1 MPADEA
7 MNSISRHR
15 LSAPPG
21 EVYTRTILE
30 PSFRFMLDK
39 YFGALLQT
47 NKAWAVM
54 LAETGIVSEEHAHSL
69 LTGLLRLEEE
79 GAAAFSEF
87 NPAHEYFYSHIEH
100 RLAQY
105 AGAEAAGQINL
116 ARTRPE
122 PLTRMALRERI
133 ISVSEE
139 LSRLVDVLLDIAEAE
154 AQTVMPQW
162 THMQPAQPSTLG
174 HYLLGIVD
182 ALDRDAGRIEN
193 AYRTTNACTL
203 GCGALAGTSY
213 PIDRQLVADLLG
225 FDEVRVNTID
235 CVASGDYALEM
246 TAAVANVSTTLSR
259 LCEDMYIWHT
269 DEFGFVEIG
278 DAFSGSSSM
287 MPQKKNAYP
296 FEYVRARAAHAV
308 GDMTSA
314 FGALHNTNFGDIKD
328 VEEEMVP
335 PTLRSCEEVANS
347 LHLLTGTFST
357 LTVNRQRLAD
367 RAGAGFSTATELAAV
382 LHRSTDLDFRSA
394 HRVVGSLVRVATQ
407 RGIPPQDID
416 AGLLDEATAEVLGHA
431 SGLNDDQVRQ
441 ALDPREFVAAHT
453 VLGGP
458 APAPMADALAQARAR
473 ARHRLERH
481 RESSRKLVTAEKE
494 LGSRVESRVGR
505 RKS

>member
-1 MPADEA
+1 M
-7 MNSISRHR
+7 
-15 LSAPPG
+15 
-21 EVYTRTILE
+21 LE
-30 PSFRFMLDK
+30 H
-39 YFGALLQT
+39 YFGALIAT
-47 NKAWAVM
+47 NKAWTVM
-54 LAETGIVSEEHAHSL
+54 LAETGIVSTAHARSL
-69 LTGLLRLEEE
+69 LEGLLRMEDE
-79 GAAAFSEF
+79 GAAAFGEF
-87 NPAHEYFYSHIEH
+87 NPAHEYFYSHLEH
-100 RLAQY
+100 RLAEY

-133 ISVSEE
+133 LGVAEE
-139 LSRLVDVLLDIAEAE
+139 LSHLVDVLLDIAAAE
-154 AQTVMPQW
+154 AGTVMPQW

-182 ALDRDAGRIEN
+182 ALDRDAGRIEA

-246 TAAVANVSTTLSR
+246 TAAVANLATTLSR
-259 LCEDMYIWHT
+259 LSEDMYIWHT
-269 DEFGFVEIG
+269 DEFAFVEIG

-335 PTLRSCEEVANS
+335 PTLRSCEEVTNS
-347 LHLLTGTFST
+347 LQLLTGTFST
-357 LTVNRQRLAD
+357 LTVNRERLAD

-394 HRVVGSLVRVATQ
+394 HRVVGFLVRLASE
-407 RGIPPQDID
+407 RDIRPQDVD
-416 AGLLDEATAEVLGHA
+416 ARLLDEAGAEVLGHA
-431 SGLNDDQVRQ
+431 AGLSDEQVRQ
-441 ALDPREFVAAHT
+441 ALDPNGFIAAHT

-458 APAPMADALAQARAR
+458 APGPVAQALAHARTR
-473 ARHRLERH
+473 AEQRGQRR
-481 RESSRKLVTAEKE
+481 REAAQEE
-494 LGSRVESRVGR
+494 LRSRVGAWLGR
-505 RKS
+505 GEG